1 MWLDSQTHWS
11 RLALQS
17 SSLNTWPHSIDI
29 QLDGEDIK
37 HKIANEPVPENREW
51 DGIIEVKRL
60 ISE

>member
-17 SSLNTWPHSIDI
+17 SSLNTHSIDI

-37 HKIANEPVPENREW
+37 HKIGNEPVPENREW
-51 DGIIEVKRL
+51 DGIIEVKGL
-60 ISE
+60 ISER